1 MTKSKLKKII
11 KYCVILLMVSPI
23 LCGLAYGINLDM
35 QIRKR
40 VSKQSLD
47 IPMTIYSRIVVLGR
61 DNEPKIKNHII
72 KMLLANNYRAVTN
85 MERDGDFIITNN
97 TIEIR
102 RRKFNFPQS
111 PEKAIHAVLR
121 FRDDILYS
129 ISNLANGQLL
139 PSLKIDPII
148 IYILHSANGEQHLFL
163 PRREFPNTLISMLL
177 ATEDNNFYHHGGI
190 QLSAM
195 ARAMI
200 ANIHAGKIVQG
211 GSTLTQQL
219 VRNLFLSNKRTVI
232 RKLKEIYMSLIMNVR
247 YSKENILE
255 LYLNEVYLGQNNG
268 NEIHGFP
275 LASLYYF
282 GRPVNELNVTQQAL
296 LIGMVKG
303 ASIYNPWHHP
313 KLALQRRN
321 LVLSILKKHGSINT
335 FQYQKLIF
343 SPLEIKLPGQ
353 IMPIVPAFIQT
364 VTSEL
369 DKILLHLDRK
379 NFLGIKIFTT
389 FDPVSQQNIEETI
402 LEEIPKLRKKN
413 NLPDLETAVVI
424 VDRMKGEI
432 RAIIGGSLP
441 KFPGYNRAL
450 QSRRSIGSLVK
461 PAIYLAALSTPEQ
474 YKLNTWLDDN
484 PIALQLSNK
493 KIWRPRNYDHK
504 FVGKIMLLDAL
515 VHSINIPT
523 LNLGLALGLDKINE
537 TLWNLGIDQQHLN
550 MLPSSLLGSVN
561 LTPFEVTQ
569 MYQTLGSGGI
579 KSKLY
584 SVQSIITPEGK
595 IIYQKKPNLQLVI
608 APQAA
613 YLTLYS
619 MQQTV
624 LRGTASTLGKIFLS
638 AKIAAKTGTTNQLRD
653 SWLAGIDSQE
663 IVVIW
668 VGRDNNASTQ
678 LYGST
683 GALKIYQHYLLQRI
697 PTPLLVSIPED
708 ITQVN
713 IDHLGNFTCN
723 ADHIW
728 RTIPIWNNTHI
739 SQWC

>member
-1 MTKSKLKKII
+1 M
-11 KYCVILLMVSPI
+11 VIPI
-23 LCGLAYGINLDM
+23 LWGLAYGINLDL
-35 QIRKR
+35 QIRKM
-40 VSKQSLD
+40 VSKHSLD
-47 IPMTIYSRIVVLGR
+47 IPMKIYSRIVVLGR
-61 DNEPKIKNHII
+61 DNEPKKKNNIVKI
-72 KMLLANNYRAVTN
+72 LLANNYREVTN
-85 MERDGDFIITNN
+85 IKRDGDFIITNN

-111 PEKAIHAVLR
+111 NETAIHAVLI
-121 FRDDILYS
+121 FRDNMLDS
-129 ISNLANGQLL
+129 IYNLSNGQLL
-139 PSLKIDPII
+139 PTLKIDPII
-148 IYILHSANGEQHLFL
+148 IYILHSPNGEQRLFI
-163 PRREFPNTLISMLL
+163 PRRDFPNTLISILL

-195 ARAMI
+195 TRALI
-200 ANIHAGKIVQG
+200 ANIKAGKIVQG

-219 VRNLFLSNKRTVI
+219 VRNLFLTNKRTVM
-232 RKLKEIYMSLIMNVR
+232 RKLKEIYMALIMNVR
-247 YSKENILE
+247 YSKEKILE

-268 NEIHGFP
+268 NPIHGFP

-282 GRPVNELNVTQQAL
+282 GRPMNELNVTQQAL

-321 LVLSILKKHGSINT
+321 LVLSVLNKHRIINKVK
-335 FQYQKLIF
+335 YQKLIC

-353 IMPIVPAFIQT
+353 IMPMVPAFIQT
-364 VTSEL
+364 VKSEL
-369 DKILLHLDRK
+369 DSILLHLNRK
-379 NFLGIKIFTT
+379 NFLGIRIFTT
-389 FDPVSQQNIEETI
+389 FDPLSQQNIEETI
-402 LEEIPKLRKKN
+402 REEIPKLRKKN
-413 NLPDLETAVVI
+413 HLPDLETAAVI

-461 PAIYLAALSTPEQ
+461 PAIYLAALSTPER
-474 YKLNTWLDDN
+474 YKLNSWLDDN

-493 KIWRPRNYDHK
+493 KIWKPRNYDHK
-504 FVGKIMLLDAL
+504 FVGRIMLLDAL

-523 LNLGLALGLDKINE
+523 LNLGLALGLDKVNE
-537 TLWNLGIDQQHLN
+537 TLWNLGIDEQRLN

-561 LTPFEVTQ
+561 LTPLEVTQ

-584 SVQSIITPEGK
+584 TVQSILTQEGK

-624 LRGTASTLGKIFLS
+624 LRGTASTLGKIFSS

-668 VGRDNNASTQ
+668 VGRDNNTSTQ

-683 GALKIYQHYLLQRI
+683 GALKIYEHYLLQRR
-697 PTPLLVSIPED
+697 PEPLLFPVPQD
-708 ITQVN
+708 IIQVN

-723 ADHIW
+723 TDHIW

-739 SQWC
+739 SHWC